1 MTDRI
6 EKMSVKSFVENDH
19 FLVPTSTSY
28 IGQAIFIMRLF
39 KAKCPL
45 VT

>member
-19 FLVPTSTSY
+19 SLVPTSTSY
-28 IGQAIFIMRLF
+28 IGQAVFLMGLF
-39 KAKCPL
+39 
-45 VT
+45 